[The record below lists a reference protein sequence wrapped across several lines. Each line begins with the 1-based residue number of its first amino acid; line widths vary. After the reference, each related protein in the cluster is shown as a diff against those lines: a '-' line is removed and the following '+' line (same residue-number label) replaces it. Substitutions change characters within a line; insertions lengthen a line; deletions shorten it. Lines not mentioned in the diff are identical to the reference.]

1 MARKKKEDTINLQDP
16 NEIPFP
22 NPHKKKVNGMI
33 TGNPRLTHVLKMIGF
48 PQLDPK
54 NVENIRVM
62 YENEDPCP
70 VYVRFKNQKKFL
82 KLREMPLIEFTFFAG
97 YLGFGDVDRFESG
110 LDANIEAPVLQD
122 PYFGRIITMCL
133 DFPIDVVSLTSE
145 TNNYQEEFGEW
156 HDTILR
162 NELTLHAGNGD
173 LLTSPLAEFLKSLQ
187 IGTDDEDD
195 DFD

>member
-162 NELTLHAGNGD
+162 NELTLYAGNGD

-187 IGTDDEDD
+187 IGTDEEDD

>member
-1 MARKKKEDTINLQDP
+1 MARKKKEDTITKNP

-33 TGNPRLTHVLKMIGF
+33 TGTSRLTHVLKMIGF

-62 YENEDPCP
+62 YENEDSCP

>member
-1 MARKKKEDTINLQDP
+1 MSNLSKNQQISQTFKETKQRRSKMLCKSVELKIDESKLSNKKENDLGLLFVEAKRFFNFCLADL
-16 NEIPFP
+16 NSEIPSSDSDLIKAQFI
-22 NPHKKKVNGMI
+22 KV
-33 TGNPRLTHVLKMIGF
+33 
-48 PQLDPK
+48 
-54 NVENIRVM
+54 
-62 YENEDPCP
+62 
-70 VYVRFKNQKKFL
+70 
-82 KLREMPLIEFTFFAG
+82 REMPLIEFTFFAG

-110 LDANIEAPVLQD
+110 LDAVVEAPVLKD

-195 DFD
+195 FD

>member
-82 KLREMPLIEFTFFAG
+82 KLREMSLIEFTFFAG

-162 NELTLHAGNGD
+162 NELTLYAGNGD

-187 IGTDDEDD
+187 IGTDEEDD

>member
-82 KLREMPLIEFTFFAG
+82 KLREMSLIEFTFFAG

-195 DFD
+195 FD

>member
-1 MARKKKEDTINLQDP
+1 MARKKKEDTINLQNP

-22 NPHKKKVNGMI
+22 NPHKKRVNGMI

-82 KLREMPLIEFTFFAG
+82 KLREMSLIEFTFFAG

-187 IGTDDEDD
+187 IGTEDDDD